1 MGWNAV
7 LKEVA
12 VKDSRALPLAAMH
25 KYLPPTEGF
34 PQGRIKAPSFPK
46 LVAAARSL
54 GWDGDTNAP
63 SQPIMVEE

>member
-12 VKDSRALPLAAMH
+12 VKDNRALPLAAMH
-25 KYLPPTEGF
+25 KWDAEKR
-34 PQGRIKAPSFPK
+34 RIKAPSFPK

-63 SQPIMVEE
+63 SQPVFVEAA